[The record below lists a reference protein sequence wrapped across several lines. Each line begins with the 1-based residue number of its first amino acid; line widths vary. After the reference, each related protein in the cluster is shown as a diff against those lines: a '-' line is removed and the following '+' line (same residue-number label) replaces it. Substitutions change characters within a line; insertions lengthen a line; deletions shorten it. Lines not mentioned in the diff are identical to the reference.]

1 MPAVKSVSVVFLCVF
16 LISCQ
21 SGNDGGNPEVSL
33 AHNSCEKSRAA
44 GNYNTVEGRAVSN
57 LICSGKTFPDYKT
70 YSTAAWREM
79 TRQDGCKQA
88 TGKLCED

>member
-1 MPAVKSVSVVFLCVF
+1 MKSVSVVFLCVF

-21 SGNDGGNPEVSL
+21 SGSENGTSEVSF
-33 AHNSCEKSRAA
+33 AQSKCEKSKAA

-57 LICSGKTFPDYKT
+57 LICSGRTFPDYKT

>member
-1 MPAVKSVSVVFLCVF
+1 MLSLKSVSFVLLCVL

-21 SGNDGGNPEVSL
+21 SSSENGTSEVSF
-33 AHNSCEKSRAA
+33 AQSNCEKSKAA